1 MENKYHTI
9 TCEML
14 MDLDALY
21 EDKEDISSPT
31 VTHRH
36 WGLLVEK
43 LRQIR
48 RLVEAG
54 VMIRIEGSETV
65 LTTWQDF
72 YSWAHGRYHKL
83 EEGYDEWIGH
93 DD

>member
-9 TCEML
+9 TSEIL
-14 MDLDALY
+14 RDLDALY
-21 EDKEDISSPT
+21 GDATMQTD
-31 VTHRH
+31 RN
-36 WGLLVEK
+36 WGLLVER

-48 RLVEAG
+48 RLVESG
-54 VMIRIEGSETV
+54 ISVKIEGSETV

-83 EEGYDEWIGH
+83 EEGSDQWIGH
-93 DD
+93 DE

>member
-1 MENKYHTI
+1 MEDKEHII
-9 TCEML
+9 TSEML
-14 MDLDALY
+14 RDLDALY
-21 EDKEDISSPT
+21 GDKEDISSPIQ
-31 VTHRH
+31 THRN
-36 WGLLVEK
+36 WGLLVER

-48 RLVEAG
+48 RLVESD
-54 VMIRIEGSETV
+54 VTVKIEGSETV

-83 EEGYDEWIGH
+83 EEGSDQWIGH